1 MSTSEVTHLKIV
13 TGNQNTDV
21 LIVTACMM
29 VITVQTVDIILIME
43 ECNMKLCT
51 IVFPEGNS
59 SKEYTFKIPITL
71 NVKEGDIL
79 RNPNY
84 QNAPM
89 KVVRVF
95 YYPVDIYKGFKLKE
109 LSLSD
114 TQVEMPSTR
123 FNNNQTNNNMEKR
136 NIEVSLEE
144 ARNWYNGKDQTL
156 HRLALQAYTEEEL
169 NKPQSLKEVLEAL
182 GIQSLNL
189 NMKLG
194 GKDASSTMKLSKEI
208 GIEIGMT
215 LTLHM
220 KLALIAKYFN
230 DTTWKP
236 DMNKTKYFLARTHH
250 SYDLP
255 NSIRLDNDYCVGTH
269 ERVMYPGI
277 VYFQKQED
285 VREAYEMLKDELR

>member
-1 MSTSEVTHLKIV
+1 MPYVR
-13 TGNQNTDV
+13 
-21 LIVTACMM
+21 
-29 VITVQTVDIILIME
+29 
-43 ECNMKLCT
+43 
-51 IVFPEGNS
+51 
-59 SKEYTFKIPITL
+59 
-71 NVKEGDIL
+71 EGDIL

-84 QNAPM
+84 GNAPM

-95 YYPVDIYKGFKLKE
+95 DYPVNNVYNGYILKE
-109 LSLSD
+109 LLPLD
-114 TQVEMPSTR
+114 TQVESPSTR
-123 FNNNQTNNNMEKR
+123 FNNHQTSNNMEKR
-136 NIEVSLEE
+136 NIKVSLEE

-156 HRLALQAYTEEEL
+156 RKLALQAYTEKEL
-169 NKPQSLKEVLEAL
+169 SEPQSLKEVLESL
-182 GIQSLNL
+182 GITSLHL
-189 NMKLG
+189 NMKLAG
-194 GKDASSTMKLSKEI
+194 EDTASTMKLSKEI
-208 GIEIGMT
+208 GVEIGSE

-255 NSIRLDNDYCVGTH
+255 NSIKLDNDYCVGTH

-285 VREAYEMLKDELR
+285 VKKAYEMLKAEG

>member
-1 MSTSEVTHLKIV
+1 
-13 TGNQNTDV
+13 
-21 LIVTACMM
+21 MM
-29 VITVQTVDIILIME
+29 VITVQTVDTILIME
-43 ECNMKLCT
+43 EYNMKLCT

-136 NIEVSLEE
+136 NIKVSLEE

-156 HRLALQAYTEEEL
+156 RRLALQAYTEKKL
-169 NKPQSLKEVLEAL
+169 NEPQSLKEVLEAL

-194 GKDASSTMKLSKEI
+194 GKNASSTMKLSQEI
-208 GIEIGMT
+208 GIEIGSK
-215 LTLHM
+215 LTSNM
-220 KLALIAKYFN
+220 KLMLIAKYFN
-230 DTTWKP
+230 GAWRPGMD
-236 DMNKTKYFLARTHH
+236 KTKYFLARTHH

-255 NSIRLDNDYCVGTH
+255 NSIKLDNDYCIGTH
-269 ERVMYPGI
+269 ERVMHPGI

-285 VREAYEMLKDELR
+285 VRKAYEMLKDELR